1 LCITA
6 RMSRRR
12 KLWVRVRTPERSP
25 AWLNLIRFCPVSGP
39 AVPSARLINRFCRAF
54 GFGHRKPARLAFE
67 RAHVFCEGAPDH
79 LQGHRS
85 AANRAADFI
94 TGCEI
99 LAHCL
104 LMHAMADADLDVD
117 QPAVDCWRK
126 ASAALFT
133 QSPTPGSLCLSATT
147 WHRTLQRSQ
156 AEAARRAIS
165 THMPELSLAHDPWPI
180 AWLSGECN
188 LEDSSVRLA
197 PRLSAAMLFAAQVHL
212 CCEGTLRVPPLLPLP
227 LPGYP
232 ACAS

>member
-1 LCITA
+1 MAPCAPNIRCESRA
-6 RMSRRR
+6 RRCGGATVRAARIYCSLRFIRPPRR
-12 KLWVRVRTPERSP
+12 LTSCDNGRV
-25 AWLNLIRFCPVSGP
+25 G
-39 AVPSARLINRFCRAF
+39 CRAL
-54 GFGHRKPARLAFE
+54 GLGHRKPARLAFE
-67 RAHVFCEGAPDH
+67 RAHVFGEGAPDD

-104 LMHAMADADLDVD
+104 LMHAMADSGLDVN
-117 QPAVDCWRK
+117 QPTVDCWRK

-133 QSPTPGSLCLSATT
+133 QSPTPGSLCLNATT

-227 LPGYP
+227 LPGYL
-232 ACAS
+232 A